1 MEKDRQKIFISC
13 GQRTKGEKALGS
25 KIVELIEDLT
35 PFEPYFAE
43 EQATFESLTKNIFGA
58 LNYAAGFIAVLHH
71 RGVVSPGGIRASVW
85 IEQEIAIAAFLQQI
99 LGRELYV
106 AAYLQ
111 PGISVEGVRSQL
123 LLNPIEFE
131 SNDDVIDHL
140 KRILP
145 TWKVLSKPNGVNPL
159 NVTINYERVN
169 IRSERHD
176 YKLLVLLTNIGT
188 SPVSQYHID
197 LEFPAGLIEDV
208 QSLNYYMPNRATNDY
223 SFFRVTQN
231 AIGEMYPGDSYAI
244 MKIPYYVD
252 DEIFDYQASLLK
264 SIVKVSVY
272 TEGYVPKVIEKS
284 MAELQIF

>member
-1 MEKDRQKIFISC
+1 MEKDKPKIFISC
-13 GQRTKGEKALGS
+13 GQRTEVEKALGI
-25 KIVELIEDLT
+25 KIVELIEELT

-43 EQATFESLTKNIFGA
+43 GQTTLEGLTKNIFGA
-58 LNYAAGFIAVLHH
+58 LNHAAGFIAVLHH

-99 LGRELYV
+99 LGRDLNV

-111 PGISVEGVRSQL
+111 PGIIVEGVRAQL

-131 SNDDVIDHL
+131 SNDDVINHL

-145 TWKVLSKPNGVNPL
+145 TWKILSEPDEFNPL
-159 NVTINYERVN
+159 NVTINYERIN

-176 YKLLVLLTNIGT
+176 YRLVVLLSNIGT
-188 SPVSQYHID
+188 SPVSTYHID
-197 LEFPAGLIEDV
+197 FEFPAGMIENV
-208 QSLNYYMPNRATNDY
+208 QNLDHYVPNRATHDY
-223 SFFRVTQN
+223 SFFRVTQE
-231 AIGEMYPGDSYAI
+231 AIGEIFPGDSYAI

-252 DEIFDYQASLLK
+252 DEIFYHRDSILK
-264 SIVKVSVY
+264 SIVKVSAY
-272 TEGYVPKVIEKS
+272 TEGYAPKVIEKS